1 MSKTNNY
8 YEALGV
14 NENATDD
21 EIRKAYKKLAIQWH
35 PVTNTIN
42 TG

>member
-1 MSKTNNY
+1 MNNVKNY

-35 PVTNTIN
+35 PVNQTII
-42 TG
+42 